1 MGILAERLNTMTVRV
16 ASPDDT
22 VRLYLT
28 GGGALHIEFAR
39 GSLEQHTESSLS
51 KQLSHVCTAA
61 LRRQRSQ
68 MAATVR
74 DVVADLDT
82 DEDDRFTK
90 ERRTP
95 PPASKQPAITAQG
108 RSPRSIVTVRRIPGD
123 IFDVKV
129 RKGTLERYNG
139 DQLTVEFHG
148 ALSAAS
154 ADYQRQLAELRA
166 ERGGRA

>member
-28 GGGALHIEFAR
+28 GAGQLHVEFAR

-61 LRRQRSQ
+61 LRKQRRQMS
-68 MAATVR
+68 AAVR
-74 DVVADLDT
+74 EMVSAMDD
-82 DEDDRFTK
+82 DEDDRFAK
-90 ERRTP
+90 SHRP
-95 PPASKQPAITAQG
+95 PPAPAKEPAITALG
-108 RSPRSIVTVRRIPGD
+108 RSPRSLITMRRIPGD

-139 DQLTVEFHG
+139 EQLTVEFHG
-148 ALSAAS
+148 ALSAAT
-154 ADYQRQLAELRA
+154 ADYQRQLAELRT
-166 ERGGRA
+166 ERGGRP